1 MPRHTVKKIVPV
13 QVPVQQVQSFPAQK
27 EEPKRSVIGDAL
39 VSGLGSGVG
48 FSLGNALVRSFFT
61 SSTLSSPSMPDDCKD
76 VQKQFVKCS
85 EKYDRETCR
94 DILGYNQCPVE

>member
-39 VSGLGSGVG
+39 ISKTEIGGY
-48 FSLGNALVRSFFT
+48 FFVHAEP
-61 SSTLSSPSMPDDCKD
+61 LP
-76 VQKQFVKCS
+76 FRCS
-85 EKYDRETCR
+85 
-94 DILGYNQCPVE
+94 